1 MSTYIFFTDE
11 GYTVAPNNEKLE
23 SMQVLGIEDGDTK
36 EDAFANLIKNNE
48 WIEENGFRKY
58 KIRSYAI
65 TGY

>member
-23 SMQVLGIEDGDTK
+23 SLQVLGIEDGDTK

-48 WIEENGFRKY
+48 WIEGNGFRKY
-58 KIRSYAI
+58 KIRCYAI

>member
-11 GYTVAPNNEKLE
+11 GCTVAPNNEKLE